1 MKTAAKIKV
10 PQPCSQNW
18 NKMPIQDQGRFCK
31 HCSHVV
37 TDFTRMS
44 DEEVVRFLVQHKNE
58 KVCGHFRN
66 DQLSRLKITVTP
78 AQLQSVNWTVLQQV
92 RIAIFLVFASTLFS
106 CTPTDSKQQAPEI
119 VIEKSDSI
127 DLKSSDNSIPHSV
140 QLQDTL
146 RNKNKKRS
154 VKIQD
159 NEIEVISGE
168 PEIYEVT
175 SGAPMLEV
183 EVDTIN

>member
-1 MKTAAKIKV
+1 MSNSIKV
-10 PQPCSQNW
+10 VVPSPCSQNW
-18 NKMPIQDQGRFCK
+18 NKMPAQDQGRFCK

-44 DEEVVRFLVQHKNE
+44 DEEVVHYLIQHKHE

-66 DQLSRLKITVTP
+66 DQLRRLRITVTP

-106 CTPTDSKQQAPEI
+106 CTPTDTKQPPPEI
-119 VIEKSDSI
+119 VIKKI
-127 DLKSSDNSIPHSV
+127 DTNQVKSSDNSV
-140 QLQDTL
+140 QQHVQSQDTL
-146 RNKNKKRS
+146 RSKTKKRS
-154 VKIQD
+154 VKKQ
-159 NEIEVISGE
+159 EIELEEISGE

-175 SGAPMLEV
+175 SGAPMLEMY
-183 EVDTIN
+183 EDTLK